1 MKLDR
6 RGGGRQCAERREG
19 KLSLDQTRL
28 PIQRVISRVGEIGTR
43 LATARLAGAEV
54 CMGSPEAAQGEEV
67 KDMKVKTNLKA
78 GGGSLPSGTGTSGS
92 RY

>member
-1 MKLDR
+1 
-6 RGGGRQCAERREG
+6 
-19 KLSLDQTRL
+19 
-28 PIQRVISRVGEIGTR
+28 
-43 LATARLAGAEV
+43 
-54 CMGSPEAAQGEEV
+54 MGSPEAAQGEEV